1 LGFFNAEMHSNKKRF
16 IEANNHRLHIQQIM
30 KLLIA
35 IIIAAL
41 SSCTLTVNPDG
52 SRTYGTDATTAA
64 IIAAQIVEAESG
76 K

>member
-1 LGFFNAEMHSNKKRF
+1 
-16 IEANNHRLHIQQIM
+16 M

-35 IIIAAL
+35 IIIAA
-41 SSCTLTVNPDG
+41 STSCTLTINPDG
-52 SRTYGTDATTAA
+52 SRTYGTDAKTAA